1 MPWVIY
7 NSADE
12 ATQIFAGIL
21 VILSMIFLMGA
32 NLETPIFTQDREFIL
47 DTFIKKEENVGA

>member
-7 NSADE
+7 NSAGE

-32 NLETPIFTQDREFIL
+32 NLYFWIKEK
-47 DTFIKKEENVGA
+47 IKK